1 MVLIVA
7 FLVTLAMTPAAMWLA
22 RRTGLLD
29 RPGPLKIQQRPIPYL
44 GGLAVAA
51 GLAVA
56 VATAKPL
63 LALPLGAAL
72 ALGVVDDSGHIQ
84 PFVRLAVEA
93 AIGVATAAVLPNRI
107 GGLLG
112 WVLVTLIVVAVING
126 VNMIDGLDALA
137 ACVALACAV
146 GFAVVLDGDG
156 RTLALGLVGALAA
169 FLVFNRPPA
178 RIYLGDGGAYLIGAA
193 LASLLVMAWGPGR
206 PMAVSLASLAL
217 VACPVGELA
226 LTVLR
231 RRWSGRPLSTGDRD
245 HVYDQLVRRGWSRNR
260 SVAAYV
266 VVQSF
271 LVAIGLS
278 AVHLDPRLAAASAG
292 ALALTVVV
300 IMRALD
306 AFAPTHPE
314 TAA

>member
-7 FLVTLAMTPAAMWLA
+7 FLVTLVSTPVAMRLA
-22 RRTGLLD
+22 RRTALLD

-51 GLAVA
+51 GLALA
-56 VATAKPL
+56 VATARPL
-63 LALPLGAAL
+63 LALPLAAAL
-72 ALGVVDDSGHIQ
+72 LLGVVDDAGHIQ
-84 PFVRLAVEA
+84 PFVRLAVEV
-93 AIGVATAAVLPNRI
+93 AIGLATAAVLPNRI
-107 GGLLG
+107 GGPLG
-112 WVLVTLIVVAVING
+112 WVLVTLVVVAVING
-126 VNMIDGLDALA
+126 INMIDGLDALA
-137 ACVALACAV
+137 TGVALAGAV
-146 GFAVVLDGDG
+146 GFAIVLDGDG
-156 RTLALGLVGALAA
+156 RTLALGLAGALVA

-193 LASLLVMAWGPGR
+193 LASLLVLAWDPER
-206 PMAVSLASLAL
+206 PIAVSLGSLAL
-217 VACPVGELA
+217 VACPVGELV

-231 RRWSGRPLSTGDRD
+231 RRWAGRPLSTGDRD

-266 VVQSF
+266 VAQSF
-271 LVAIGLS
+271 LVATCVS
-278 AVHLDPRLAAASAG
+278 AVHLSPTLAAASAG
-292 ALALTVVV
+292 ALGLTVVV

-306 AFAPTHPE
+306 VLTPTHPE

>member
-1 MVLIVA
+1 VVLIVA
-7 FLVTLAMTPAAMWLA
+7 FLVALVMTPAAMGLA

-29 RPGPLKIQQRPIPYL
+29 RPGPLKIQQRPVPYL

-56 VATAKPL
+56 VITATPL
-63 LALPLGAAL
+63 LAVPLGAAL
-72 ALGVVDDSGHIQ
+72 ILGVVDDADHIK
-84 PFVRLAVEA
+84 PLLRLAVEA
-93 AIGVATAAVLPNRI
+93 AIGIATAAVLPTRI
-107 GGLLG
+107 GGPLG
-112 WVLVTLIVVAVING
+112 WILVTLVVVAVING

-137 ACVALACAV
+137 AGVALACAV

-156 RTLALGLVGALAA
+156 RTLALGLTGALAA
-169 FLVFNRPPA
+169 FLLFNRPPA

-193 LASLLVMAWGPGR
+193 LASLLVLAWAPKR
-206 PMAVSLASLAL
+206 PIAVSVGSLAL

-231 RRWSGRPLSTGDRD
+231 RRWAGRPLSTGDRD

-266 VVQSF
+266 LAQSF
-271 LVAIGLS
+271 LVAIGAS
-278 AVHLDPRLAAASAG
+278 AVHLSPAVAAASTA
-292 ALALTVVV
+292 ALGLTVVV

-306 AFAPTHPE
+306 VLTPTHPE

>member
-1 MVLIVA
+1 MVLIAA
-7 FLVTLAMTPAAMWLA
+7 FLLTLATTPVAMGLA

-29 RPGPLKIQQRPIPYL
+29 RPGPLKIQHRPIPYL

-56 VATAKPL
+56 VATARPL

-72 ALGVVDDSGHIQ
+72 VLGVVDDSGHIQ
-84 PFVRLAVEA
+84 PYVRLAVEA

-107 GGLLG
+107 GGPLG
-112 WVLVTLIVVAVING
+112 WVLVTLVVVVVING
-126 VNMIDGLDALA
+126 VNMIDGLDGLA
-137 ACVALACAV
+137 AGVALAGAV
-146 GFAVVLDGDG
+146 GFALLLGGDG
-156 RTLALGLVGALAA
+156 RTLALGLAGALAG

-193 LASLLVMAWGPGR
+193 LASLLVLAWASER
-206 PMAVSLASLAL
+206 PMAVSVASLAM

-226 LTVLR
+226 LTIVR
-231 RRWSGRPLSTGDRD
+231 RRWSGRPLSAGDRD

-260 SVAAYV
+260 SVAVYV
-266 VVQSF
+266 IVQSF

-278 AVHLDPRLAAASAG
+278 AVHLDPRVAAASAG

-300 IMRALD
+300 IMRALNVLT
-306 AFAPTHPE
+306 PSHPE